1 MPEKRKA
8 KRSSPKTV
16 LRLPDRG
23 IGCIRLTLKS
33 GRSADGIL
41 AMIANP
47 LRSLRLSNDSMSSR
61 CHPKKSDSEG
71 LLIDVKFLTFD

>member
-23 IGCIRLTLKS
+23 IGCIRLNLKS
-33 GRSADGIL
+33 GRFGRRNTRIDRK
-41 AMIANP
+41 P
-47 LRSLRLSNDSMSSR
+47 LRSLRLSNDSRSSR
-61 CHPKKSDSEG
+61 CHPKKV
-71 LLIDVKFLTFD
+71 I